1 MSAVELRQ
9 ASRLWD
15 GEAGLHPIDLD
26 VDLGEMIVVRGRSGS
41 GKSTLLALVAGVCAP
56 GMGQV
61 LVLGREPR
69 LDMPWSELALVPQV
83 LALSTELSIEENI
96 ADCGQRPDTAAVR
109 RSMEVLDIAELA
121 RRTIGEVSMGQQQTR
136 RCRTRGRRR
145 SQGAARRRTDE
156 LPGRRPHRD
165 RRARVAVGRRPR
177 CGCARGNP
185 RRLGRRRRR
194 SSRRAQVIRLSV
206 CSQVGGG
213 GGHDESIVSFGIAIR
228 RMHDRHANAVLSA
241 MKLVWGKRPRR
252 AGRPDRRTRSPRG
265 GVRRSSST
273 RSLDWTA
280 EHGRGCRSRR
290 VRQDAPASP
299 PERAWLSRRHR

>member
-109 RSMEVLDIAELA
+109 RSMKVLDIAELA
-121 RRTIGEVSMGQQQTR
+121 GRTIGEVSMGQQQRAAVARAAVADPKVLLADEPTSFQDDTHTEIVVR
-136 RCRTRGRRR
+136 ALR
-145 SQGAARRRTDE
+145 SAADRGAAVLVATHDDWVADAADRVVE
-156 LPGRRPHRD
+156 LRP
-165 RRARVAVGRRPR
+165 
-177 CGCARGNP
+177 
-185 RRLGRRRRR
+185 
-194 SSRRAQVIRLSV
+194 SV
-206 CSQVGGG
+206 
-213 GGHDESIVSFGIAIR
+213 
-228 RMHDRHANAVLSA
+228 
-241 MKLVWGKRPRR
+241 
-252 AGRPDRRTRSPRG
+252 
-265 GVRRSSST
+265 
-273 RSLDWTA
+273 
-280 EHGRGCRSRR
+280 
-290 VRQDAPASP
+290 
-299 PERAWLSRRHR
+299 